1 MNKVKRKKKKNLS
14 ASLVVMGTTSVA
26 ENRSEDEMES
36 FKRYYEAT
44 SYFEMFFMISKVQ
57 APFNT
62 NMFIPFIF
70 KYHKVSEK
78 TIFI

>member
-1 MNKVKRKKKKNLS
+1 
-14 ASLVVMGTTSVA
+14 MGTTSVA

-70 KYHKVSEK
+70 QIS
-78 TIFI
+78 